1 MQIQLEKLEKDCG
14 IEWHE
19 YIVGDLFA
27 IRPTKN
33 YGLSNQELFNSKGNT
48 PVVSNTGVNNGITAY
63 VDLAPTEKGNI
74 ITFSDTTTDEA
85 IFYQPKDF
93 IGYSHIQGMHKKFD
107 ENIGKHQ
114 YLFIVASFKNA
125 VRGKYSYGSKFN
137 RVNAAKEKIQLPAI
151 TVNGKPRI
159 AFDFMDKFIATLN
172 AERIATL
179 NAERIA
185 TLNAYLLASG
195 LKDYTLTGDEQVA
208 LDDLD
213 AVAWGAFKIEDVL
226 VWQKN
231 ISELNPLHLDS
242 LSVSEEKKYPFYG
255 QATTNK
261 GIIEYR
267 HLRDDV
273 LNNKAGNPTI
283 LIHSNNQNTVYLD
296 TPFYLKD
303 GHGATSVLQS
313 ENLNKFT
320 AQFLIGSIKKVISQK
335 YTYNSKATKIELKGT
350 EINLPV
356 NSGGTPDYSYMCT
369 VISAMQKV
377 VIKNLVDYLDRRI
390 DKTKIAI
397 GQ

>member
-1 MQIQLEKLEKDCG
+1 MQIQLEKLEKDFG
-14 IEWHE
+14 IEWYE

-137 RVNAAKEKIQLPAI
+137 RVNAAKEKIQLPTI

-195 LKDYTLTGDEQVA
+195 LNDYTLTDDEQAA
-208 LDDLD
+208 LASLNTRASRDFSFSQLFDHIIQGRRLKKRDQSAGSTPFIMAGVTNTGIAQYIGNDVRTFPENSLTVDIFGNVFYRSYEYGMGDDTGAYWSVDTFIPKFSMLYIATAMTKFMKGKFDFSHKLRSSRSLD
-213 AVAWGAFKIEDVL
+213 FKIQL
-226 VWQKN
+226 P
-231 ISELNPLHLDS
+231 I
-242 LSVSEEKKYPFYG
+242 
-255 QATTNK
+255 
-261 GIIEYR
+261 
-267 HLRDDV
+267 
-273 LNNKAGNPTI
+273 KADGNPDYEYMNLVI
-283 LIHSNNQNTVYLD
+283 L
-296 TPFYLKD
+296 
-303 GHGATSVLQS
+303 
-313 ENLNKFT
+313 
-320 AQFLIGSIKKVISQK
+320 
-335 YTYNSKATKIELKGT
+335 
-350 EINLPV
+350 
-356 NSGGTPDYSYMCT
+356 
-369 VISAMQKV
+369 AMQKV
-377 VIKNLVDYLDRRI
+377 VIKNLVNYLDHRI
-390 DKTKIAI
+390 EKTKTAI